1 MTSPI
6 ESCTV
11 TLVCYRGTNRKVQ
24 NKELE
29 LENRIQKSTTG
40 VRVHDRVL
48 SETIRLLL
56 GRWLRLWDLRNL
68 RVRIYYTGLW
78 GMWVIVRSWWGWL
91 GHHGRLLSR
100 GVRGG
105 YSTAGVWSSE
115 TRGSEVWVLKCFCG
129 CNALCGVELKEAF
142 E

>member
-48 SETIRLLL
+48 SETIRLLGLCLL
-56 GRWLRLWDLRNL
+56 GLCHGRTLY
-68 RVRIYYTGLW
+68 VIYYNRLGSL
-78 GMWVIVRSWWGWL
+78 WVIV
-91 GHHGRLLSR
+91 LSR
-100 GVRGG
+100 WCRLWYRG
-105 YSTAGVWSSE
+105 
-115 TRGSEVWVLKCFCG
+115 
-129 CNALCGVELKEAF
+129 
-142 E
+142 